1 MEKEDYIGYL
11 KFYGENIEKGI
22 IQADVAG
29 QALLGFDEC
38 IRFFNKKQCPTIILY
53 DYKIPVITE
62 KGSWVVWLLGSIAA
76 GASVFGASY
85 LKKAGEKM
93 AEKDFQ
99 DIGFSD
105 IFKKSLSALRNFIE
119 LIKHKKGKIDWENEA
134 WHITQ
139 KNDEFFVSSE
149 NELGESILIPV
160 EQIEWFR
167 NMPPKI
173 LDKLVQGVM
182 IGQSLAIGVK
192 SGDGHFDTTSITNKE
207 KNLFLNSEEDEQEEI
222 IFPELI
228 HGEIMQLEGKLIRGN
243 EKTNSLGFEY
253 KGVILN
259 CHPTKGS
266 IRQYKS
272 SLFLKCKI
280 DCYIDRHSK
289 SEFIYDK
296 KPTLY
301 LERVEPLEID
311 QPNLF

>member
-1 MEKEDYIGYL
+1 M
-11 KFYGENIEKGI
+11 
-22 IQADVAG
+22 
-29 QALLGFDEC
+29 
-38 IRFFNKKQCPTIILY
+38 
-53 DYKIPVITE
+53 
-62 KGSWVVWLLGSIAA
+62 
-76 GASVFGASY
+76 
-85 LKKAGEKM
+85 
-93 AEKDFQ
+93 
-99 DIGFSD
+99 
-105 IFKKSLSALRNFIE
+105 
-119 LIKHKKGKIDWENEA
+119 
-134 WHITQ
+134 
-139 KNDEFFVSSE
+139 
-149 NELGESILIPV
+149 
-160 EQIEWFR
+160 
-167 NMPPKI
+167 
-173 LDKLVQGVM
+173 
-182 IGQSLAIGVK
+182 
-192 SGDGHFDTTSITNKE
+192 
-207 KNLFLNSEEDEQEEI
+207 NSEEDEQEEI

-311 QPNLF
+311 QPNFILNFFYKNKAI